1 MGDRFLVQS
10 FCAELVS
17 FEKHYK
23 QYKGAISD
31 TERYIVAAT
40 IVKMFLTNNAKN
52 ELNIK
57 NNDIKQKILKKV
69 DKIQSNKG
77 SSKKRAPNIHRIC
90 SILSIVGSYNKLKR
104 IHGQSSN
111 KQSLA
116 SRIAKTS
123 NNYYYLLLYLFFV
136 FYVFLMSILYCIL
149 MWILL

>member
-1 MGDRFLVQS
+1 MG
-10 FCAELVS
+10 
-17 FEKHYK
+17 YK

-57 NNDIKQKILKKV
+57 NNDIKQKI
-69 DKIQSNKG
+69 IKG
-77 SSKKRAPNIHRIC
+77 RRKKRAPNIHRIC

-104 IHGQSSN
+104 IHGLSSN

-123 NNYYYLLLYLFFV
+123 NNYYYLLLYLFFLYFMFFDV
-136 FYVFLMSILYCIL
+136 NLILYFDV
-149 MWILL
+149 